1 MMAHIK
7 MVETKLTGLQLLVHL
22 IDLEENFFLL
32 FPQPIELLRVI
43 QYLHYF
49 RRRHHCRQRRQRLK
63 KLLKPFPFRKKKN
76 CNNNNYDKYCSRII
90 VYILEILPT
99 EKNRLRICSNAL
111 LLSKENIINFFV
123 FSVFVFLIFLE
134 RAMKC
139 VYGMTK
145 ERKK

>member
-49 RRRHHCRQRRQRLK
+49 RRRHHCRQRRRRLK